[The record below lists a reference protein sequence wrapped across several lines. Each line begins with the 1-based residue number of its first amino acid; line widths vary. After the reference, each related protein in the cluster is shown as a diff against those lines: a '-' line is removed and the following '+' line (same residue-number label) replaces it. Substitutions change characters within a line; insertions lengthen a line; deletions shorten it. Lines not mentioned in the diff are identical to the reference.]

1 MSDTKNQTPETER
14 WFPNV
19 MPPPMV
25 DHHTLPFWEA
35 CGEQRLTVQCCKSCQ
50 HAQHP
55 PAPICSECRSNE
67 FEQVDISG
75 KGTLYTFTAV
85 HQPVTYQEKLPF
97 TIAIVELD
105 VSGTTCKNSVR
116 MMTNIVDA
124 EASELTIGQPVQLAW
139 EKMSDTVSIPRFRPA
154 I

>member
-1 MSDTKNQTPETER
+1 MPDSQNNTPETER

-19 MPPPMV
+19 MPAPMV

-35 CGEQRLTVQCCKSCQ
+35 CGEQRLTVQRCSNCG

-55 PAPICSECRSNE
+55 PSPICSECRHNE
-67 FEQVDISG
+67 FEQVEISG
-75 KGTLYTFTAV
+75 KGTLYTFTSV

-97 TIAIVELD
+97 IIAIVELD
-105 VSGTTCKNSVR
+105 MTGANCTNGVR

-124 EASELTIGQPVQLAW
+124 EESELQIGQPVQVAW
-139 EKMSDTVSIPRFRPA
+139 EKMSDMVSIPRFKRA
-154 I
+154 

>member
-1 MSDTKNQTPETER
+1 MSDKQNTTADTER
-14 WFPNV
+14 WFPDA
-19 MPPPMV
+19 MPAPMV

-35 CGEQRLTVQCCKSCQ
+35 CGEQRLTVQRCKNCG

-55 PAPICSECRSNE
+55 PSPICSECRHNE
-67 FEQVDISG
+67 FEQVELTG

-97 TIAIVELD
+97 IIALIELD
-105 VSGTTCKNSVR
+105 MSGTNCSNGIR

-124 EASELTIGQPVQLAW
+124 DESQLQIGQAVELAW
-139 EKMSDTVSIPRFRPA
+139 EKMSDMVSIPRFKIA
-154 I
+154 